1 MNLVV
6 KKSRKVYFTT
16 YERMLACLNRII
28 ELQGFG
34 KSRKSQYETLER
46 FTVMEEDDC
55 ERSLVRHRKT
65 GRTFIMKTVSENIS
79 PNLVTMAMYERD
91 ILIRCNKVSQ
101 IVRLVD
107 SFIERDCNYLLIE
120 NPSGDNLK

>member
-34 KSRKSQYETLER
+34 KSRKAQYETLER
-46 FTVMEEDDC
+46 FTVMEDDDS
-55 ERSLVRHRKT
+55 ERSLVRHRNT
-65 GRTFIMKTVSENIS
+65 GRTFIMKAVSENIA
-79 PNLVTMAMYERD
+79 PNLITVAMYERD
-91 ILIRCNKVSQ
+91 ILIRCNKV
-101 IVRLVD
+101 
-107 SFIERDCNYLLIE
+107 N
-120 NPSGDNLK
+120 